1 MRKVRIP
8 KSLITRPPSSLIYS
22 CEIKSRRRSVIAHA
36 CGTTDPFISG
46 LSHGDDNLILN
57 SRYLLFAKVSMHLS
71 IS

>member
-36 CGTTDPFISG
+36 CGTTGRGECASG
-46 LSHGDDNLILN
+46 DGEEWE
-57 SRYLLFAKVSMHLS
+57 VEEE
-71 IS
+71 